1 MLSILKAAFLFGA
14 VAVQAAPIIED
25 RAAAVITSDQLSQF
39 TLFSQFA
46 GAAYCFGNVQGG
58 NKKLACSK
66 NGGACP
72 LVESA
77 TTSVPSA
84 FRLGFSNTTG
94 FVAVDDTHK
103 LIVISIQGTQAKTNL
118 ASVLT
123 DLQID
128 RVNTPLCG
136 TANKNDGCE
145 VHMGFYNAALD
156 VQATVTKAVATA
168 KAAHPDYKVVA
179 TGHSLGAAVSAL
191 LATMLRNAGTNVDLY
206 TYGQPHLGT
215 VDISNYIQSQSP
227 SKGTNFRITHFND
240 VVPQLPPHD
249 LGDWDHYYPEF
260 FININEG
267 TVGTSN
273 VVQVDANLFSKA
285 GNEGKTSGL
294 GVIVDI
300 LTGVDAHGLYFGK
313 ISGCNSAAP

>member
-1 MLSILKAAFLFGA
+1 MFSSSI
-14 VAVQAAPIIED
+14 D
-25 RAAAVITSDQLSQF
+25 
-39 TLFSQFA
+39 
-46 GAAYCFGNVQGG
+46 
-58 NKKLACSK
+58 
-66 NGGACP
+66 P
-72 LVESA
+72 LPDIL
-77 TTSVPSA
+77 TFPS
-84 FRLGFSNTTG
+84 GFSNTTG

-156 VQATVTKAVATA
+156 VQATVTKAVAAA

-260 FININEG
+260 FINIDKG

-273 VVQVDANLFSKA
+273 VVQVNANLFSKA